1 MPEWGWAV
9 VAGAILAVLSPYL
22 KRGFEW
28 FVTTY
33 HTAHS
38 KTLAEQLA
46 PHLAPHLASLLQ
58 VELASLLQVEFGL
71 DQMQRDIDYIKNE
84 LTINGGETVKDG
96 ILRIERQLEA
106 MLTDR

>member
-58 VELASLLQVEFGL
+58 VEFGL

>member
-46 PHLAPHLASLLQ
+46 PHLA
-58 VELASLLQVEFGL
+58 SLLQVEFGL

-84 LTINGGETVKDG
+84 LTINGGVTVKDG
-96 ILRIERQLEA
+96 ILRIERQLEV